1 MTLKKHKFRLNRNK
15 IIEKMKL
22 KKIAKLDKKKLFNY
36 PTCIINEYCNH
47 WSDVLLSLLWFCIFT
62 WVINICW
69 VKLPPCNLPKVALR

>member
-36 PTCIINEYCNH
+36 RTCIINEYCNH
-47 WSDVLLSLLWFCIFT
+47 
-62 WVINICW
+62 
-69 VKLPPCNLPKVALR
+69 